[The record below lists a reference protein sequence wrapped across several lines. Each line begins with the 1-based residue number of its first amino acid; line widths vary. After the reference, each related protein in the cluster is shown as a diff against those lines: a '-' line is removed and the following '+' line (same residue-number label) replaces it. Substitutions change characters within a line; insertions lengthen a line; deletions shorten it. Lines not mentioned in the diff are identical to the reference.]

1 MSNSASIDF
10 LGGTQTLVGVLAT
23 LVILC
28 MFNQQSNFTLPILK
42 EIRKKVKRKLKA
54 LKITADTDKIA
65 NSSDYKW
72 LESYLE
78 ESSDKELCDEGSV
91 HMYKI
96 KQLLSRAP
104 FVSIPIDNHLKTLRK
119 YSISREQLVAPMF
132 TFLFCLIIFMYDE
145 LLRTN
150 AVVYNDLLI
159 SSLSLFV
166 AYSYI
171 MWILIWGQYVI
182 RISTIDFS
190 GLGGRNNSNLNRIA
204 TGHNIM
210 LKDKNVRCAPYI
222 FLCRQLVCLIILIG
236 AFFLGISYECGWWI
250 IVTALLFPVIGVGSL
265 RLISFRSDEWQYTY
279 NSTCGHIVA
288 LWILAVC
295 NTIILFMF
303 IEFFGQRSSH
313 LLMPYENCRLIK
325 AFTLAF
331 IVLNGILLPY
341 VMPYYAYNR
350 IYSKARSDLRKKN
363 EDLETDINKS
373 IGALKEFHNKVNKKG
388 TGLSR

>member
-1 MSNSASIDF
+1 MNNSASIDF

-42 EIRKKVKRKLKA
+42 EVRKKVKRKLKA
-54 LKITADTDKIA
+54 LKITVNTDEIA

-72 LESYLE
+72 LESYLKK
-78 ESSDKELCDEGSV
+78 SSDKGLCDEGSV

-96 KQLLSRAP
+96 NQLLSRAP
-104 FVSIPIDNHLKTLRK
+104 FFSIPIDNHLKTLRK

-190 GLGGRNNSNLNRIA
+190 GLGRNNINLNRIA
-204 TGHNIM
+204 SRHNHM
-210 LKDKNVRCAPYI
+210 LGNKNERYALYF
-222 FLCRQLVCLIILIG
+222 FLRRLLVCLVILIG
-236 AFFLGISYECGWWI
+236 AFFLGIIYEHGWWI
-250 IVTALLFPVIGVGSL
+250 IATALLFPVVGVGSL
-265 RLISFRSDEWQYTY
+265 RLISFRSEEWQYTY
-279 NSTCGHIVA
+279 NSTCGHFVA
-288 LWILAVC
+288 LWTLAVC

-303 IEFFGQRSSH
+303 IEFFGQQSTH
-313 LLMPYENCRLIK
+313 LLMPYDNCRLIK
-325 AFTLAF
+325 FFTLAF

-341 VMPYYAYNR
+341 VMPYYAYLR
-350 IYSKARSDLRKKN
+350 IYSKARSDLKKKN
-363 EDLETDINKS
+363 EEIETDINKS
-373 IGALKEFHNKVNKKG
+373 IQSLHEFHNRVNKKDIG
-388 TGLSR
+388 PSQ